1 MSALPLPEMIIFTFV
16 IGFYVIAAFIGII
29 HLRTGGGKYGRLLLP
44 LVCLAISLQA
54 VMLVFRAAAIKAV
67 PLTGLFESMIVLTI
81 VFGLIYLFL
90 SVAIQQV
97 WFGSVML
104 WIILAMILLTTA
116 VAEPASEPHEA
127 AATPWA
133 ISHAVAMILGGSAI
147 AFSTACAIL
156 YLLGIR
162 RLKKKNLAQVL
173 GRVPNIEKLE
183 KMTMLGLKAC
193 FMLITFGL
201 ASGIGL
207 AAVKS
212 TVLGMD
218 FLDWVTD
225 AKIVLITAAWILLGA
240 ILVLRS
246 VAALKGRTIAY
257 MIIVSFV
264 LILFAI
270 IGTTVFCRTKH
281 DFTKTDYDIVQVRET
296 TVK

>member
-1 MSALPLPEMIIFTFV
+1 MSALPLPEMIIFVFV
-16 IGFYVIAAFIGII
+16 IGVYLIAAVAGVFQ
-29 HLRTGGGKYGRLLLP
+29 LWTGGGKCSRLLQP
-44 LVCLAISLQA
+44 LVCLAISAQA
-54 VMLVFRAAAIKAV
+54 LLLVFRAVAIKAV

-81 VFGLIYLFL
+81 VFGLIYLLL

-104 WIILAMILLTTA
+104 WIILAMVLLTAA
-116 VAEPASEPHEA
+116 VAEPATEPHEA

-133 ISHAVAMILGGSAI
+133 ISHAIAMILGGSAI

-162 RLKKKNLAQVL
+162 KLKKKNLVQVL
-173 GRVPNIEKLE
+173 GKVPNIEKLE
-183 KMTMLGLKAC
+183 NMTTLGLKAC
-193 FMLITFGL
+193 FVLITFGL

-212 TVLGMD
+212 TALGIG
-218 FLDWVTD
+218 FLDWITD
-225 AKIVLITAAWILLGA
+225 AKIVLITAAWMLLGA

-257 MIIVSFV
+257 MVIVTFV